1 MVAITYVYAVILIAL
16 GVIFY
21 AITGSGTSLIASGFG
36 LVVFGLAVGAG
47 RDSLRK
53 HMMHGAAL
61 VALLGVLGNGDAV
74 MSLPALLSGE
84 EVERYYAV
92 ISRSL
97 MAVVSVLYLALSI
110 NSFLAARRARK
121 GAG

>member
-1 MVAITYVYAVILIAL
+1 MIAITYVYAVILIAI
-16 GVIFY
+16 GVTFY

-61 VALLGVLGNGDAV
+61 VALLGVLGNAGATLD
-74 MSLPALLSGE
+74 LPALLSGE
-84 EVERYYAV
+84 EVEGYYAV

-97 MAVVSVLYLALSI
+97 MAVVSVVYLGFSI
-110 NSFLAARRARK
+110 NSFVAARRARK